1 MQKSMELS
9 FPSPAI
15 GQTFAALTRAME
27 ACAIRHAE
35 ALAIDHDRILADF
48 GCLWMLTRFELRLNR
63 QPKGAL
69 RVRTFLRA
77 PSSVFSL
84 RDFDFWDERGACGT
98 AVQCWVLVDERERH
112 IRPISTV
119 PLLLDC
125 PTPEPQRKSRPG
137 RFRLP
142 DEMKSA
148 GVWTVAPEEIDD
160 NGHLNNVAYTRH
172 AEELVQPGCT
182 SLCVSFERECFLG
195 ERLLLKQAQTPEG
208 FFVQICKENG
218 EECFRACFG
227 KEILN
232 EA

>member
-1 MQKSMELS
+1 MTEFMELN
-9 FPSPAI
+9 FPEGGNSLTQI
-15 GQTFAALTRAME
+15 TRAME
-27 ACAIRHAE
+27 LCAIAHANE
-35 ALAIDHDRILADF
+35 LGIGHDRIASEF

-63 QPKGAL
+63 QPEGAL

-84 RDFDFWDERGACGT
+84 RDFDFCDERGACGT

-119 PLLLDC
+119 PPLLEC
-125 PTPEPQRKSRPG
+125 PAPEPQRNSRPG

-142 DEMKSA
+142 ENLETA
-148 GVWTVAPEEIDD
+148 GIWTVASEEIDD

-172 AEELVQPGCT
+172 AEAFVQPGCT
-182 SLCVSFERECFLG
+182 NLCVSFERECFLG

-208 FFVQICKENG
+208 YFVQICKENG
-218 EECFRACFG
+218 EECFRARFG
-227 KEILN
+227 KEV
-232 EA
+232 